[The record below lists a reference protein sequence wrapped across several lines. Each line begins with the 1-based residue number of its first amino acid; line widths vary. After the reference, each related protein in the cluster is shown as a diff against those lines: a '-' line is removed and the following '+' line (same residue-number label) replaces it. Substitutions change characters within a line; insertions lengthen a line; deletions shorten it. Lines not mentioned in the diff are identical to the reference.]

1 MAEKKLPFEVE
12 ITAVDKIS
20 APLDRLSDKLEKLQA
35 PAKKFGA
42 AFSRLGEASGIG
54 RVTDAIKGVGDAAG
68 QVLGRFA
75 AVAGGAA
82 VAAGGVFALVKSSAD
97 FGDRIDELATK
108 AGVGVEA
115 FQELAYAASF
125 SSIDQEQLGTTLAKL
140 NKNIGQATLGN
151 KEMTAWFKRAGLS
164 VADLKTMKP
173 EQVFARISDAIA
185 EIPADSPKR
194 AALAMAL
201 LGKSGADMIP
211 MLADGSAKLRE
222 QAEEARRLGVIM
234 GEDAVKASVSFNDQ
248 FDRTMKS
255 VQGVGRMIG
264 GVLMPV
270 IQPMLVAM
278 QDWIVKNRDLI
289 KGKVVEWAEK
299 FAAQLPTIID
309 GVKSLGDGLLSFINV
324 VGKVVDMM
332 GGVQNALIAV
342 AVVMSGPLILAV
354 TQLGIA
360 LMATPVG
367 WVIGGLAAVAAAG
380 WLLYSNW
387 TEIWT
392 GISDVVGGSIE
403 SIVIWWDQLYASAVS
418 IWDSMIGYIMG
429 KVAQLTGLVPDWL
442 KGLFGGGDVAV
453 NTTAAPTQTAKSL
466 GPTAGQQGG
475 QASVVVDFK
484 NMPPGTSVK
493 PAQNNGVPL
502 DLGMGYAM
510 PGAY

>member
-1 MAEKKLPFEVE
+1 MADKKLPFQVE
-12 ITAVDKIS
+12 ISAVDKIS
-20 APLDRLSDKLEKLQA
+20 APLDILSAKLEQLQS

-42 AFSRLGEASGIG
+42 AFARLGEASGLN
-54 RVTDAIKGVGDAAG
+54 RVTDAVKNVGDAASTA
-68 QVLGRFA
+68 LGRFA

-82 VAAGGVFALVKSSAD
+82 VAAGGIFALVKSSSD
-97 FGDRIDELATK
+97 FGDRVDELATK
-108 AGVGVEA
+108 AGIGVEA

-125 SSIDQEQLGTTLAKL
+125 SGIEQEALGTTIAKM
-140 NKNIGQATLGN
+140 NKNIVQASMGN

-173 EQVFARISDAIA
+173 EQVFAKISDAIA
-185 EIPADSPKR
+185 DIPADSPKR

-222 QAEEARRLGVIM
+222 QADEARRLGVIM

-255 VQGVGRMIG
+255 VEGVGRMIG

-270 IQPMLVAM
+270 IQPLLESM
-278 QDWIVKNRDLI
+278 QEWIVKNRDLI
-289 KGKVVEWAEK
+289 KGKVLEWAQK
-299 FAAQLPTIID
+299 FADSLPGIID
-309 GVKSLGDGLLSFINV
+309 GVLKLGDGLLTFV
-324 VGKVVDMM
+324 GTVGKVVDMM
-332 GGVQNALIAV
+332 GGVQNAMIAV
-342 AVVMSGPLILAV
+342 AAIMAGPLILAV

-367 WVIGGLAAVAAAG
+367 WVIAGLAAVSAAG
-380 WLLYSNW
+380 YLLYTNW
-387 TEIWT
+387 DQIWH
-392 GISDVVGGSIE
+392 GISEVVGGSIQ
-403 SIVIWWDQLYASAVS
+403 SIVIWWEELQSSAVR
-418 IWDSMIGYIMG
+418 IWDSIINYIMG
-429 KVAQLTGLVPDWL
+429 KVSQLASLVPDWM

-453 NTTAAPTQTAKSL
+453 NSTAAPTQTAKSL

-475 QASVVVDFK
+475 TASVVVDFK

-493 PAQNNGVPL
+493 PSQNNGVPL